1 MKEIEAGNYWCPMG
15 RISIQQ
21 GSDKPHIEVVKC
33 GAFNRAIIYAPGSQD
48 QGQASYPSRCLGV
61 GCACWEWGF
70 FSDLGLVPS
79 KLRRGRCGLCARS
92 QAIVPL
98 WALSIGAALSVYFL
112 HWAM

>member
-61 GCACWEWGF
+61 GCACWTWGV
-70 FSDLGLVPS
+70 FSRLGLVPS
-79 KLRRGRCGLCARS
+79 AFRRGRCGLCARS

-98 WALSIGAALSVYFL
+98 WALAIGAALSVHFL
-112 HWAM
+112 PWAM